1 VTRLARRSDGRAGQR
16 GQAIIEFG
24 VIVPV
29 FTMLLLGLL
38 EFGMLFT
45 HHITLEYATREGART
60 AASLGNGD
68 GDAATCATI
77 DPQIVAAVQRV
88 LESHGSPIALSAI
101 SEISIFRAD
110 LDGGPIAGSVN
121 TWTYTGAQ
129 SGPTVEGQKLAFT
142 QQTQAWMPCSRVT
155 SPTAQSIGVSLQYHY
170 KLLTPL
176 SALGAAAGSQG
187 VPMSD
192 ATIMALNP

>member
-1 VTRLARRSDGRAGQR
+1 MTRRQAGDGER

-29 FTMLLLGLL
+29 FTLLLLGLL

-60 AASLGNGD
+60 AAGLGNGD
-68 GDAATCATI
+68 GDAATCAAI

-88 LESHGSPIALSAI
+88 LESHGSPVALANI

-110 LDGGPIAGSVN
+110 LDGAPIAGTVN
-121 TWTYTGAQ
+121 RWTYTGAR
-129 SGPTVEGQKLAFT
+129 SGPTVDGQKLAFT
-142 QQTQAWMPCSRVT
+142 EQTQAWAPCSRVT
-155 SPTAQSIGVSLQYHY
+155 APRAESIGVSLEYHY
-170 KLLTPL
+170 QLLTPL

-187 VPMSD
+187 LAMSD

>member
-1 VTRLARRSDGRAGQR
+1 VTRVVHRPDARAGER

-29 FTMLLLGLL
+29 FTLLLLGLL

-45 HHITLEYATREGART
+45 HHITLEYATREGARM

-68 GDAATCATI
+68 GDAATCADI

-88 LESHGSPIALSAI
+88 LESHGSPVTLSGV

-110 LDGGPIAGSVN
+110 IDGAPISGNVN
-121 TWTYTGAQ
+121 VWTYTGAQ
-129 SGPTVEGQKLAFT
+129 SGPVVDGQKLAFT
-142 QQTQAWMPCSRVT
+142 QQSQAWAPCTRVT
-155 SPTAQSIGVSLQYHY
+155 APNAQSIGVSLQYHY

-176 SALGAAAGSQG
+176 SALGAAAGTQG

>member
-1 VTRLARRSDGRAGQR
+1 AHGAAPVTRVVHRPDARAGER

-45 HHITLEYATREGART
+45 HHITLEYATRAGGRQ

-88 LESHGSPIALSAI
+88 LESHGSPVALSAI
-101 SEISIFRAD
+101 SQFSIFR
-110 LDGGPIAGSVN
+110 
-121 TWTYTGAQ
+121 
-129 SGPTVEGQKLAFT
+129 
-142 QQTQAWMPCSRVT
+142 
-155 SPTAQSIGVSLQYHY
+155 
-170 KLLTPL
+170 
-176 SALGAAAGSQG
+176 
-187 VPMSD
+187 
-192 ATIMALNP
+192 

>member
-1 VTRLARRSDGRAGQR
+1 MTRHHRRDGER

-88 LESHGSPIALSAI
+88 LESHGSPVALSAI
-101 SEISIFRAD
+101 SQISIFRAD
-110 LDGGPIAGSVN
+110 PDGAPMTGTLN

-129 SGPTVEGQKLAFT
+129 TGPTVDGQKLAFT
-142 QQTQAWMPCSRVT
+142 QQTQAWAPCTRIT
-155 SPTAQSIGVSLQYHY
+155 SPNAQSIGVSLEYRY
-170 KLLTPL
+170 RLMTPL
-176 SALGAAAGSQG
+176 SALGAATGTNG
-187 VPMSD
+187 LPMSD